1 MVPQD
6 DVLLPNFSVWDTLM
20 YAAHLRLPSKSSTG
34 QRVSKED
41 VVQSVLVE
49 LGLERVKDHAVSKI
63 SGGQRRRVS
72 IGLELLVD
80 PSVLLLDEATS
91 GLDSKTTEDICAL
104 LRHLARPRLVITTI
118 HQPAY
123 QIFRVC

>member
-1 MVPQD
+1 
-6 DVLLPNFSVWDTLM
+6 
-20 YAAHLRLPSKSSTG
+20 
-34 QRVSKED
+34 
-41 VVQSVLVE
+41 
-49 LGLERVKDHAVSKI
+49 VSKI

-118 HQPAY
+118 HPASAPNSPFIPKY
-123 QIFRVC
+123 KLAEALPDAR